1 MYTFVFVGDEAEH
14 EPSNEHVVIEG
25 GHLSQLERSLITELL
40 EYRKLEA
47 DRRKEELQVRRE
59 EIALQTRKLEQQ
71 TKQWAEEKAD
81 REARLALEKEERQ
94 LVIALLRKVLVPNGT
109 GWFDPTARADSTQ
122 RHGLIR
128 PNGTGWFDPTALADS
143 TQRPGLIRPNG
154 TGWFDCFFSKWHTYF
169 SLLRFSRSRL
179 ENIPQY
185 SCFSV
190 PLFLANHFVQRSLL
204 FHMALYYPIYSFSIF
219 LP

>member
-1 MYTFVFVGDEAEH
+1 MYRFILVGDEAEH
-14 EPSNEHVVIEG
+14 EPSNEHMVSEG

-71 TKQWAEEKAD
+71 TKQWEQEKAD

-94 LVIALLRKVLVPNGT
+94 LVIALLRKVL
-109 GWFDPTARADSTQ
+109 
-122 RHGLIR
+122 L
-128 PNGTGWFDPTALADS
+128 
-143 TQRPGLIRPNG
+143 PNG

-169 SLLRFSRSRL
+169 FTFKIFT
-179 ENIPQY
+179 EPFGKYIPQY
-185 SCFSV
+185 SCVSV
-190 PLFLANHFVQRSLL
+190 PLFLANHFVQRNLQSTWLCIILYTASLFF
-204 FHMALYYPIYSFSIF
+204 FHKTL
-219 LP
+219 